1 MFVFPPGSHLLKLS
15 VDKIVEDLRHRLD
28 HVGVLCLGEQPGAHA
43 EHVHAGLDGGRLAPL
58 GVDRHL
64 PPPGLRVVY
73 DVVVKQGAGVE
84 HLADDG
90 HLFLQLRDPRRLRDL

>member
-28 HVGVLCLGEQPGAHA
+28 NVGVLCLGEQPGAHA
-43 EHVHAGLDGGRLAPL
+43 EDVHAGLDGGGLAPL

-64 PPPGLRVVY
+64 PSPGLRVVN

-84 HLADDG
+84 HLTDDR